1 MSLSV
6 GTNNAIKMSK
16 HNQKTGMPSHIEQ
29 NKNTIPKAS
38 SKKTNGWGLK

>member
-16 HNQKTGMPSHIEQ
+16 HNQKTGMPGHMEQ
-29 NKNTIPKAS
+29 NKNTIPEAS
-38 SKKTNGWGLK
+38 PKKTNDRCLK